1 MNEDVL
7 HPLEA
12 TKRQRQVI
20 LRVIRMTFAVLLLTV
35 AILNAAQST
44 VGAAIEWWIPVAL
57 ALAMFGVALA
67 IDFLTPN
74 KKISSISSVFLGIM
88 GGMLATVALGAIFDL
103 LLRTTIEVGPLVKLA
118 PFISLTKL
126 MLGITLCYLGIIT
139 VLQTQDDFRLVIP
152 YVEFSK
158 QSRGA
163 KPLLMDTSSLID
175 ARIVDLAETGLVQS
189 AIIVPRFVIGELQS
203 LADSTDR
210 LKRARGRR
218 GLDVTS
224 RLQRS
229 GLDVTI
235 DETQIPVRG
244 VDQMLI
250 DLARRIPA
258 TIVTSDVG
266 LSRVAQIQNVPVL
279 NLNDVA
285 NALKPSL
292 IPGEQITLRLIK
304 NGEQPGQG
312 VGYLADGTMVVVERG
327 ARSIGDDASV
337 LVTSSLQ
344 TSAGRLIF
352 AKLASEGDDEEG
364 SIASDSRVISIN
376 RASQGLPA
384 GSINAGVG
392 GSTLIGNNDRAT
404 SEADPSAD
412 DASYTPR
419 SEPRALKPP
428 IVVSEPP
435 NPVGPAPDARQIP
448 GSEKNVNPGGSSGEP
463 RRDQPGPKQGPFP
476 PKPPHLRSSSPRNPR
491 R

>member
-1 MNEDVL
+1 MDDDVL

-12 TKRQRQVI
+12 SKRQRQVI

-44 VGAAIEWWIPVAL
+44 VEVAIEWWIPVAL

-67 IDFLTPN
+67 IDLLTPN

-163 KPLLMDTSSLID
+163 RPFLMDTSSLID
-175 ARIVDLAETGLVQS
+175 ARIVELAETGLVQS
-189 AIIVPRFVIGELQS
+189 AIVVPRFVIGELQA

-235 DETQIPVRG
+235 DETPVPVRS
-244 VDQMLI
+244 VDQMLV

-312 VGYLADGTMVVVERG
+312 VGYLADGTMVVVEQG
-327 ARSIGDDASV
+327 ATCIGEEAAV

-352 AKLASEGDDEEG
+352 GKLAGETEGDEP
-364 SIASDSRVISIN
+364 STLIDSQGITPN
-376 RASQGLPA
+376 RAAQGLPPGIA
-384 GSINAGVG
+384 NGGETARLRNGLGEQLSTESESRSGEQQPGGVTHPDTD
-392 GSTLIGNNDRAT
+392 SSQPDSSND
-404 SEADPSAD
+404 P
-412 DASYTPR
+412 ASR
-419 SEPRALKPP
+419 
-428 IVVSEPP
+428 
-435 NPVGPAPDARQIP
+435 ARQSP
-448 GSEKNVNPGGSSGEP
+448 ERSGETTDLP
-463 RRDQPGPKQGPFP
+463 QDAVRERNAPKQGPFP
-476 PKPPHLRSSSPRNPR
+476 SKPPQNRSGSPRNPR